1 MNAIDYAPV
10 LSHIGA
16 YWERIIRH
24 NPNDRETLIGLPHP
38 YLVPSDG
45 MMFQEFYYWD
55 SFFMSLGVIDTP
67 HEHLIVDTARNFAHL
82 VERFGLIPN
91 GSRYYF
97 LSRSQPPFSMAQLRL
112 AYERTN
118 DTALLGEML
127 PAFVR
132 EHETVWLGERQP
144 HYRQVYRG
152 LSRYYDINFLDILAS
167 CECGWDHST
176 RCDERWLGHL
186 PVDLNA
192 ILYEREVD
200 FAWAHDL
207 LGDGVSAARW
217 RVRAEERRAVMQ
229 ELMWDERRGFFF
241 DYDYHN
247 KRINPHPSLAGFFP
261 LWSGLATDA
270 QAARIVQEWLPAFE
284 FAGGLASTLTFEA
297 GKQWA
302 FPNGW
307 APLQWITVTG
317 LDRYGFHDDAHRLRT
332 KWCDMV
338 ARVYA
343 ETGACWEKYNVVDPY
358 QRGEGGLYGQ
368 VTGFGW
374 TNAVFKDFVR
384 NIPANPS

>member
-1 MNAIDYAPV
+1 MPATAYTSVLAHID
-10 LSHIGA
+10 A
-16 YWERIIRH
+16 YWQRIIRR
-24 NPNDRETLIGLPHP
+24 NPNDHETLIGMPHP

-55 SFFMSLGVIDTP
+55 SYFMSMGVIGTP
-67 HEHLIVDTARNFAHL
+67 HEHLIVDTARNFAYL
-82 VERFGLIPN
+82 IERFGLIPN

-112 AYERTN
+112 AHAYGGGDVLVRE
-118 DTALLGEML
+118 LL
-127 PAFVR
+127 PHFVR
-132 EHETVWLGERQP
+132 EHENVWLGERQP

-176 RCDERWLGHL
+176 RCDDRWLAHL

-200 FAWAHDL
+200 IAWAYAL
-207 LGDGVSAARW
+207 LGDASAAQSW
-217 RVRAEERRAVMQ
+217 RARAGARQATMQ
-229 ELMWDERRGFFF
+229 DLMWDEERGFFF
-241 DYDYHN
+241 DYDYHA
-247 KRINPHPSLAGFFP
+247 KTINPHPSLAGFFP
-261 LWSGLATDA
+261 LWAGLATEA
-270 QAARIVQEWLPAFE
+270 QAARVVRDWLPAFE
-284 FAGGLASTLTFEA
+284 FTGGLATTLTIEA

-307 APLQWITVTG
+307 APLQWIVNAG
-317 LDRYGFHDDAHRLRT
+317 LERYGFTDDARRLRR

-338 ARVYA
+338 ATVFD

-374 TNAVFKDFVR
+374 TNAVFKDFAR
-384 NIPANPS
+384 RLD